1 MSDPFA
7 IPWTVACQAPL
18 FTGFPK
24 QEYWS
29 GVLFHSPGDLPNPE
43 IEPISPALAGRFFT
57 TEPPGKRPLVGSG
70 AE

>member
-7 IPWTVACQAPL
+7 IPRIVACQASL
-18 FTGFPK
+18 LTGFPK

-29 GVLFHSPGDLPNPE
+29 GVLFHPAGDLCNRE
-43 IEPISPALAGRFFT
+43 IEPTSPALRGRFFT